1 MMRLDVLHRTEYRF
15 SQPLVDVIQLLRLTP
30 LSCLTQTVLDW
41 RIDVDCDARLRE
53 SRDGYGNVVHM
64 LYVNEPVTS
73 LTIKAA
79 GKVITDNRSGVV
91 EGLPSDLPA
100 AVFLRPTALTLPDP
114 ALRALATEVKCET
127 PLATLHA
134 LNALLFERLVFDA
147 GSTTAATPAATAFH
161 ERRGVCQDFAH
172 IFIAVARAADI
183 PARYVS
189 GHLLRRDGSGPQP
202 ASHAWV
208 EAWVEGLGW
217 VAFDPTNGIC
227 ADEAYIRVAAGLD
240 YSEAAPL
247 AGARRGGGT
256 EDMTVVVEVK
266 SAKRG
271 QRQAPC
277 KQRKRAGARSAGDG
291 RSRSGHRR
299 RAARLSGNPARCDG
313 G

>member
-1 MMRLDVLHRTEYRF
+1 MMRLDVLHRTEYKF

-73 LTIKAA
+73 LTIKAT
-79 GKVITDNRSGVV
+79 GKVITENRSGVV
-91 EGLPSDLPA
+91 EGLPSDLPP
-100 AVFLRPTALTLPDP
+100 AVFLRSTALTLPDP
-114 ALRALATEVKCET
+114 ALRALVDKVVADA
-127 PLATLHA
+127 PLATLHG
-134 LNALLFERLVFDA
+134 LNALLHERLVFDA
-147 GSTTAATPAATAFH
+147 ESTTAATPAAAAY
-161 ERRGVCQDFAH
+161 EARRGVCQDFAH
-172 IFIAVARAADI
+172 IFIAVARTALI

-217 VAFDPTNGIC
+217 VAFDPANGIC

-256 EDMTVVVEVK
+256 EEMTVMVEVK
-266 SAKRG
+266 RAGRG
-271 QRQAPC
+271 QRQASAE
-277 KQRKRAGARSAGDG
+277 KQ
-291 RSRSGHRR
+291 
-299 RAARLSGNPARCDG
+299 L
-313 G
+313 